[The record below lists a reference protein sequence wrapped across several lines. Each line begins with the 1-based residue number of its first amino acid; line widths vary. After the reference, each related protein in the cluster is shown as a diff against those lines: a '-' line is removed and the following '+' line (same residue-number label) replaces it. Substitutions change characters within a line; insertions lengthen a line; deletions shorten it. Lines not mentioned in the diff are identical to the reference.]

1 MKNIT
6 IIGIILIV
14 LGVVGLIYGGIS
26 YTSSSNTVHMG
37 DVNLQIEE
45 KRKVPISPIAGA
57 VAVVGGTVLI
67 MAGRKKPLQSKSA

>member
-14 LGVVGLIYGGIS
+14 LGLLGLIYGGLS

-37 DVNLQIEE
+37 DVHLKVDEKKQI
-45 KRKVPISPIAGA
+45 PISPIAGA
-57 VAVVGGTVLI
+57 VAVVSGTVLI
-67 MAGRKKPLQSKSA
+67 MAGRQRKGGSAL